1 MMYPRLVL
9 LQKLLADDGA
19 IFISID
25 DNEVYNLKLICDEIF
40 SQSNFLGDVI
50 WQHSVQSNGYGGK
63 FVSQFNHTIVYSTT
77 NEFVLKNLLKKIISY
92 TRILIMILEVNGEQ
106 DIV

>member
-1 MMYPRLVL
+1 M
-9 LQKLLADDGA
+9 
-19 IFISID
+19 
-25 DNEVYNLKLICDEIF
+25 
-40 SQSNFLGDVI
+40 GDVI

-63 FVSQFNHTIVYSTT
+63 FVSQFNHTIVYSKT
-77 NEFVLKNLLKKIISY
+77 NEFVLKNLPRTEKIISY